1 MKHLIKISLLL
12 LVLLFPSFALAYS
25 FEADGIFYNIN
36 GDQVTV
42 TYKTSSYNSYS
53 GDIIIPETV
62 TYDDVTYQVTAI
74 GYNAFYGCTDLTSV
88 TLPNSMKDIGS
99 GAFTACRALT
109 SVNIPN
115 SVTNI
120 DNGAFNECSAL
131 TSIVIPS
138 SVTSIGSSAF
148 LSCSGLT
155 SIVVESDNQYY
166 DSRDNCNALIET
178 ATNTLITGCQNSTI
192 PNTVTTIAFWAFLN
206 CSGLTSIEI
215 PSSVTGISQQAFSSC
230 KGLTTM
236 RVSDDNQYYDSRDN
250 CNAIIETASNTVIA
264 GCKNTII
271 PNTVTTIGTNAFSG
285 CSEMTS
291 IVIPNSVTTIGY
303 EAFHSCHGLKSINIP
318 NSVSTIDGFAFINC
332 YGATS
337 ATVGTGVTSI
347 GRSAFAGCTALDT
360 LYYNAVHCNDFSSTA
375 NNRPFTNL
383 NISTI
388 IFGDSVQRIPAY
400 FVNGVKRLTNVTIPP
415 SVTSIGRYA
424 FSGTPWYN
432 NQPNGVIYIGSFVYG
447 YKGTM
452 PAGTS
457 ITLRDGT
464 IGINDYAFSQFANLS
479 SVSIPSSL
487 KYSGNGGFAF
497 CTGLTSVH
505 ISDIAAWCQIDFY
518 DLSSNPV
525 FNAHHLYLDGE
536 EVTELVLPDS
546 VTSIGNYAFARCTGL
561 TSANIPNSVT
571 SIGSAAFRGCT
582 ELTSVTMPN
591 DITVINSE
599 TFYDCTGL
607 TSVSIPNSVVEI
619 GNMAFS
625 YCI

>member
-1 MKHLIKISLLL
+1 MKHLIKNSLLL

-215 PSSVTGISQQAFSSC
+215 PSSVTGISQQAFSNC

-318 NSVSTIDGFAFINC
+318 NSVSTIDG
-332 YGATS
+332 
-337 ATVGTGVTSI
+337 
-347 GRSAFAGCTALDT
+347 
-360 LYYNAVHCNDFSSTA
+360 
-375 NNRPFTNL
+375 
-383 NISTI
+383 
-388 IFGDSVQRIPAY
+388 
-400 FVNGVKRLTNVTIPP
+400 
-415 SVTSIGRYA
+415 YA
-424 FSGTPWYN
+424 FY
-432 NQPNGVIYIGSFVYG
+432 
-447 YKGTM
+447 
-452 PAGTS
+452 
-457 ITLRDGT
+457 
-464 IGINDYAFSQFANLS
+464 
-479 SVSIPSSL
+479 
-487 KYSGNGGFAF
+487 
-497 CTGLTSVH
+497 
-505 ISDIAAWCQIDFY
+505 
-518 DLSSNPV
+518 
-525 FNAHHLYLDGE
+525 
-536 EVTELVLPDS
+536 
-546 VTSIGNYAFARCTGL
+546 
-561 TSANIPNSVT
+561 
-571 SIGSAAFRGCT
+571 
-582 ELTSVTMPN
+582 
-591 DITVINSE
+591 
-599 TFYDCTGL
+599 
-607 TSVSIPNSVVEI
+607 
-619 GNMAFS
+619 